1 MQNLF
6 FRIGV
11 AIAFSPRREAI
22 LCEAKRYMDLFGA
35 ELVII
40 HIGEKKEHKLNQIE
54 GLLVQC
60 NIDPD
65 ETKLILEEEQEGT
78 ETATQILEICHQHQI
93 DLLIAGAL
101 QEETLL
107 SKYFAGTIARK
118 FLREAKISILI
129 LLEPQKYCKDI
140 THITLYDHPTPH
152 PFTPFTNIVEALSW
166 MSYLKRIDFFVPIVR
181 VSWFTKKFGWLYLKP
196 RKGMSIQRLFIN
208 RKLSQKKA
216 QLKEVN
222 PDTKIVIHAAVD
234 HPVERVSQY
243 AHDKKTDLLVMR
255 APDLSKTWRNYLSN
269 RDFEKLLG
277 NLPSNVLL
285 LRNK

>member
-1 MQNLF
+1 
-6 FRIGV
+6 
-11 AIAFSPRREAI
+11 
-22 LCEAKRYMDLFGA
+22 MDLFGA

-78 ETATQILEICHQHQI
+78 ETATQILEICHQYQI

-101 QEETLL
+101 QEETIL

-152 PFTPFTNIVEALSW
+152 PFTPFTNIVETLSW

-181 VSWFTKKFGWLYLKP
+181 VSWFTKNFGWLYLKP

-208 RKLSQKKA
+208 RKLNQKKA

-234 HPVERVSQY
+234 HPVERVSEY

-255 APDLSKTWRNYLSN
+255 APDLRKTWRNYFSN
-269 RDFEKLLG
+269 RDFEKLLS
-277 NLPSNVLL
+277 NLPSNVLF

>member
-1 MQNLF
+1 LQNLF

-35 ELVII
+35 ELIII

-65 ETKLILEEEQEGT
+65 ETKLVWEEEIAGT
-78 ETATQILEICHQHQI
+78 ETAQQILDICNDYQI

-101 QEETLL
+101 QEENLL
-107 SKYFAGTIARK
+107 NKYFAGTIART

-129 LLEPQKYCKDI
+129 LLEPKKHCKDI
-140 THITLYDHPTPH
+140 SHLTIYDHPTEN
-152 PFTPFTNIVEALSW
+152 PFTPFTNLVEGLSW
-166 MSYLKRIDFFVPIVR
+166 MDYLERIDFFVPVIR
-181 VSWFTKKFGWLYLKP
+181 VGWVARNFGWLYLKP
-196 RKGMSIQRLFIN
+196 RKGMIIQRLFVD
-208 RKLSQKKA
+208 RKLQRKKQA
-216 QLKEVN
+216 LREIN
-222 PDTKIVIHAAVD
+222 PETTVVLHAAID
-234 HPVERVSQY
+234 HPVERVRKFAQ
-243 AHDKKTDLLVMR
+243 KTKTDLLVMR
-255 APDLSKTWRNYLSN
+255 APDLTKTWRSYFSN
-269 RDFEKLLG
+269 RDFEKLLT
-277 NLPSNVLL
+277 NLPANVLF